1 MQNEGELGKNNQQFQ
16 KGQVELPDWVDPET
30 GIDRTTLEP
39 YVKIPLKP
47 VEKAAKIG
55 LSPLKILPAWADQI
69 FIMNSN
75 YSSNANV
82 TNVTS
87 KAEAAGHT
95 VTSADSY
102 PSDVSSYNQIW
113 DMRYPDALSSSEIT
127 KLKTVLEN
135 GGTVY
140 LTGEHSGLAERN
152 NSITSFIQ
160 DVGGGSAAVG
170 SGGSIYTQFVESA
183 FRTPNN
189 ITQVRLGGG
198 GWFSNLGNGTA
209 ITKNSSGTEP
219 ATAVWYDSDLSA
231 SYPGKIIVVLDV
243 NIFSNSTYY
252 DNEGYD
258 NPKFLENLVA
268 LAETSQAPTISSAAL
283 ASDNT
288 YIDVTMS
295 AAVYNAIGGSDALE
309 ATDFT
314 LTFAQNSGS
323 ATAVSIS
330 SIKQNDNTAEASA
343 TALAGGETVIR
354 FFLSITGTPSG
365 VETITIT
372 PVDGSSIYDESERA
386 MASSQTTGA
395 KTLNDKLAPTISS
408 VSLAANNST
417 IAVTFSDAVY
427 NTDGGSGALEAS
439 DFAFSISGGTATLSS
454 ATPSSISPNSNVY
467 TLGIGLSGTSNGTE
481 VLTVNPV
488 DDGIYDAA
496 GNEAS
501 TTQSNNTATLNDVTG
516 PTITSVSSTTAN
528 GTYGIGDEIA
538 ITITFSENV
547 IVNSALFEQDGTGRP
562 RLTLETGSS
571 DQSINYTSGSGG
583 ATLTWNYTVQSGNIS
598 SDLDYQSTT
607 ALALNSGT
615 IKDATGNDADLT
627 TLPSP
632 GASGSLAANKALVV
646 DGVVPTIYSA
656 AVASNNSYIDVNMSE
671 AVYNASAGSGALEAT
686 DFTLTFAQN
695 SGSATGASI
704 SSVKQNDSATE
715 SSATALAGGETTIRV
730 FLTTTGTPSGVETIA
745 ITPVNATS
753 IYDVAGNAMATSQT
767 TGAKTLNDNL
777 LPTITSVSLAAN
789 NSTISVTLSESV
801 YNTNGSSGAL
811 EASDFAFSISGGTA
825 TLSSATPSSISPNG
839 NVYTLSIDLSGTP
852 NGAEVLTVNPV
863 DDSIYDAAGNEASTT
878 QSNNTATLNDQV
890 EPTISSVSLASNNSS
905 ISVTFSE
912 AVFNTNG
919 GSGALEASDFA
930 FSISGGVAT
939 LSSATP
945 SSISPNGNVYKLGI
959 DLSGTP
965 NGTELLTVNPVDD
978 SIYDAAGNEA
988 STSQSN
994 NTATLND
1001 DIFAIIT
1008 SVSLAA
1014 NNSTLAVTFSEAVYK
1029 ATGGSGALEVGDFVF
1044 SITLGDAT
1052 LSSTAP
1058 TSISISGNVY
1068 TLGIGLSGNP
1078 NGNEVLVVNPVYDSI
1093 YDAAG
1098 NKAGTSQSNNTA
1110 TLNEKIVPI
1119 ISSVA
1124 LASDNS
1130 ALAVTF
1136 SEAVYK
1142 ATGGS
1147 GALEPSD
1154 FAFSITGGTAYLT
1167 SDNKTPGNISI
1178 SGNVYTLSITLTG
1191 TPDGSEVLTVNPV
1204 DDSIYD
1210 TIGNEASTSQSNN
1223 TATLNDNTVP
1233 TVTSVSLAANNST
1246 LAVTFSEAVYKVT
1259 GGSGALEPSDFVFSI
1274 SGGTATLTSTAPSSI
1289 SIINNVYTL
1298 GIRLS
1303 GNPNGNEVLVVTPVD
1318 DSIYDAAGNEASTSQ
1333 SNNTATLNDDILP
1346 IITSVALASDNS
1358 ALAVT
1363 FSEAVYKATGGS
1375 GALEPSDF
1383 AFSISGGVAT
1393 LSSATPSSISPTV
1406 IVSPGKV
1413 YTLGI
1418 ELSGNANGNE
1428 VLVVNPVDDSIYDAA
1443 GNEAST
1449 SQSNNTDTLNDN
1461 TVPTVTSVSSI
1472 TANGTY
1478 SIGSLVQVTTIFS
1491 EEVLVTGTPQIT
1503 LETGT
1508 TNRTVNYAFGS
1519 GTDTLTF
1526 NYTVASGDTTPDLD
1540 YTAPDVFALNSGT
1553 IKDAAGNA
1561 ATLTLVTPG
1570 ATYSLWANKDL
1581 VIDGNAPTVSSVTST
1596 KTNGAY
1602 SVSETIPISV
1612 TFNQTVAVTGTPQL
1626 TVETGSTDGVANY
1639 VSVSGAT
1646 ITFNYI
1652 VASGHTSSD
1661 LDYTGTSA
1669 LTLNSGTIKDASG
1682 NTATLT
1688 LPAPAASNSL
1698 GANKSLIIDTASPT
1712 VTSVSSTTDNGAY
1725 NAGDTINVSVTF
1737 SENTVVTGTPQI
1749 TMETGTADGTGNYV
1763 SGSGTTVLSF
1773 DYIVASGHHSADLD
1787 YENTSAL
1794 ILNAGTLKDA
1804 QGNNAILTLASPGAT
1819 NSLGA
1824 SKAILI
1830 DNTVPLIHS
1839 AVEGGILGIDGADY
1853 QSAST
1858 TLDISW
1864 SGSDSLAGIYKY
1876 EYALGTTSGGTETIS
1891 WTDASTNPD
1900 LLAST
1905 SVSLTG
1911 LTLTDATKYYVS
1923 ARGTDKAG
1931 NVSAIK
1937 TGDGMMIDLTAPKA
1951 GAVHDGTGADIA
1963 YTSAANTLSGNWT
1976 GFSDVTSGITDY
1988 QYAIG
1993 TTSGG
1998 IDVKGWTSNTTDTS
2012 FTLTGYN
2019 LTNAQAYYLS
2029 VKAIDMVGHVS
2040 DTVTSNGVIADQ
2052 DAPTKGIV
2060 IDGLTADRALTNTDT
2075 IYASWSG
2082 FADTLSG
2089 INKYQYGVG
2098 RSIGASDVVDWTDNG
2113 LDTTITIK
2121 PLMEDAN
2128 IYYVSVRAVDHVNN
2142 TSSVSTSD
2150 GVRADYLPP
2159 SIIAVSIEEW
2169 STLPILSNATIT
2181 FTTSEPITA
2190 ATTNVVSYA
2199 GDTVTDTLSLEK
2211 DLSTNLISSITVE
2224 LTSPFTSG
2232 DEMAVKING
2241 LTDMAGNVINDLV
2254 YLYNIAL
2261 LGDYDLD
2268 GDIGVTDL
2276 AAFTGGWAAGDL
2288 TLELGPTIGAAP
2300 NLKPIPDGKFNARD
2314 MMAFTRM
2321 WHWNTSKLGKVG
2333 AKVLANQ
2340 GKALNA
2346 VIENDHIV
2354 FNPPRGTRAVEL
2366 ILDYPATDIQFSILA
2381 DQQVTAEE
2389 GLILSNVDTLN
2400 GSLVYQVGY
2409 FEVNNKPVRINTK
2422 HLQKNDIIVN
2432 LSYQFIGDDNI
2443 VLSAGS
2449 EALELTPVPKEFS
2462 LHQNYPNPFN
2472 PITTINYDLPKDA
2485 YVNLVIYDILGREV
2499 INLVGKDMS
2508 AGYQTVIWNTR
2519 NQFGSP
2525 VAAGIYFYQIQ
2536 TRDFVKTK
2544 KMVLLK

>member
-1 MQNEGELGKNNQQFQ
+1 MQNEGDLGKNNQQFQ

-30 GIDRTTLEP
+30 GIDQTTNQP
-39 YVKIPLKP
+39 YVKIPYKP
-47 VEKAAKIG
+47 VEKAAIV
-55 LSPLKILPAWADQI
+55 SPALNKPLPAWADQI
-69 FIMNSN
+69 LIIE
-75 YSSNANV
+75 YSSYNDEFIRSA
-82 TNVTS
+82 
-87 KAEAAGHT
+87 AEAAGHV
-95 VTSADSY
+95 VTAASSL

-113 DMRYPDALSSSEIT
+113 DYGRFFTALSSSDMT

-140 LTGEHSGLAERN
+140 LTGERSCCATRN
-152 NSITSFIQ
+152 NSIVSFIQ
-160 DVGGGSAAVG
+160 DVGGGDDVAIATSDAG
-170 SGGSIYTQFVESA
+170 SSSNILQSD

-189 ITQVRLGGG
+189 ITDVQYGSSGY
-198 GWFSNLGNGTA
+198 FSNIGNGTA
-209 ITKNSSGTEP
+209 ITKTNNSSSQITA
-219 ATAVWYDSDLSA
+219 ATWNDLSA
-231 SYPGKIIVVLDV
+231 PYTGKIIAVLDV
-243 NIFSNSTYY
+243 NIWTDSYINDS
-252 DNEGYD
+252 DNVKY
-258 NPKFLENLVA
+258 LENIVA
-268 LAETSQAPTISSAAL
+268 LAETAQPPTGSSADL
-283 ASDNT
+283 AADNT
-288 YIDVTMS
+288 YIDITMS
-295 AAVYNAIGGSDALE
+295 TAVYNATGGSGALE

-323 ATAVSIS
+323 ATAASIS
-330 SIKQNDNTAEASA
+330 SVKQNDNTAEASA

-354 FFLSITGTPSG
+354 IFLSITGTPSG

-372 PVDGSSIYDESERA
+372 PVDGSSIYDASDRA
-386 MASSQTTGA
+386 MSSSQTTGA
-395 KTLNDKLAPTISS
+395 IALNDKLAPTISS

-427 NTDGGSGALEAS
+427 NTNGGSGALEAA
-439 DFAFSISGGTATLSS
+439 DFVFSISGGTATLSS
-454 ATPSSISPNSNVY
+454 VTPTSISISGNVY
-467 TLGIGLSGTSNGTE
+467 TLGISLSGTADGTE

-488 DDGIYDAA
+488 DDSIYDEN

-528 GTYGIGDEIA
+528 GTYGIDEMIA
-538 ITITFSENV
+538 ITITFSENA
-547 IVNSALFEQDGTGRP
+547 IVNSDLFEQDGTGRP

-571 DQSINYTSGSGG
+571 DHATNYTSGSGG

-598 SDLDYQSTT
+598 SDLDYKS
-607 ALALNSGT
+607 LALNGGT

-656 AVASNNSYIDVNMSE
+656 AVASNNSYIDITMSE
-671 AVYNASAGSGALEAT
+671 AVYNANAGSGALEAT
-686 DFTLTFAQN
+686 DFTLTFVQN
-695 SGSATGASI
+695 SGNATAASI

-715 SSATALAGGETTIRV
+715 GSATALAGGEIVIRA
-730 FLTTTGTPSGVETIA
+730 FLSFTGTPSGVETIT
-745 ITPVNATS
+745 ITPVNAAS
-753 IYDVAGNAMATSQT
+753 IYDVAGNAMAASQT
-767 TGAKTLNDNL
+767 TGAKTANDQL

-789 NSTISVTLSESV
+789 NSTIAVTLSESV
-801 YNTNGSSGAL
+801 YNTNDGSGAL

-825 TLSSATPSSISPNG
+825 TLSSATPSGLSPNG
-839 NVYTLSIDLSGTP
+839 NVYTLDIDLSGTP

-863 DDSIYDAAGNEASTT
+863 DDSIYDAT
-878 QSNNTATLNDQV
+878 
-890 EPTISSVSLASNNSS
+890 
-905 ISVTFSE
+905 
-912 AVFNTNG
+912 
-919 GSGALEASDFA
+919 
-930 FSISGGVAT
+930 
-939 LSSATP
+939 
-945 SSISPNGNVYKLGI
+945 
-959 DLSGTP
+959 
-965 NGTELLTVNPVDD
+965 
-978 SIYDAAGNEA
+978 GNEA

-1001 DIFAIIT
+1001 QAGPTISSVSLASNNSSIAVTFSEAVYNATGGSGALEASDFSFSIIGGTATLASATPSSISPNGNVYTLGISLSGTPNGSEVLTVNPMDDSIYDSDGNEASMSQSNNTATLNDDIFPIIT

-1014 NNSTLAVTFSEAVYK
+1014 NNSTLAVTFSEAVYH
-1029 ATGGSGALEVGDFVF
+1029 ATGGSGALEASDFVF
-1044 SITLGDAT
+1044 STTLGTAT

-1078 NGNEVLVVNPVYDSI
+1078 
-1093 YDAAG
+1093 
-1098 NKAGTSQSNNTA
+1098 
-1110 TLNEKIVPI
+1110 
-1119 ISSVA
+1119 
-1124 LASDNS
+1124 
-1130 ALAVTF
+1130 
-1136 SEAVYK
+1136 
-1142 ATGGS
+1142 
-1147 GALEPSD
+1147 
-1154 FAFSITGGTAYLT
+1154 
-1167 SDNKTPGNISI
+1167 
-1178 SGNVYTLSITLTG
+1178 
-1191 TPDGSEVLTVNPV
+1191 DG
-1204 DDSIYD
+1204 D
-1210 TIGNEASTSQSNN
+1210 
-1223 TATLNDNTVP
+1223 
-1233 TVTSVSLAANNST
+1233 
-1246 LAVTFSEAVYKVT
+1246 
-1259 GGSGALEPSDFVFSI
+1259 
-1274 SGGTATLTSTAPSSI
+1274 
-1289 SIINNVYTL
+1289 
-1298 GIRLS
+1298 
-1303 GNPNGNEVLVVTPVD
+1303 
-1318 DSIYDAAGNEASTSQ
+1318 
-1333 SNNTATLNDDILP
+1333 
-1346 IITSVALASDNS
+1346 
-1358 ALAVT
+1358 
-1363 FSEAVYKATGGS
+1363 
-1375 GALEPSDF
+1375 
-1383 AFSISGGVAT
+1383 
-1393 LSSATPSSISPTV
+1393 
-1406 IVSPGKV
+1406 
-1413 YTLGI
+1413 
-1418 ELSGNANGNE
+1418 E

-1449 SQSNNTDTLNDN
+1449 SQSNNTVELNEKIVPIISSVALASDNSTLAVTFSEAVFNTNGGSGALEASDFSFSIIGGTATLTSTTPSTITISGNVYTLGITLTGTPDGSEVLRVNPKDDSIYDAQNNEASTSQSNNTATLNDN

-1478 SIGSLVQVTTIFS
+1478 FIGSMVQVTTIFS

-1503 LETGT
+1503 LKTGAT
-1508 TNRTVNYAFGS
+1508 ANSVVNYASGS
-1519 GTDTLTF
+1519 GTNTLTF
-1526 NYTVASGDTTPDLD
+1526 NYTVASGDTTSDLD
-1540 YTAPDVFALNSGT
+1540 YTATTSLTLNSGT
-1553 IKDAAGNA
+1553 IKDAAGNV
-1561 ATLTLVTPG
+1561 ATLTLTSPG
-1570 ATYSLWANKDL
+1570 ADYSLGLNKAL
-1581 VIDGNAPTVSSVTST
+1581 VIDGNAPTVSSVTSS
-1596 KTNGAY
+1596 KTNGSY
-1602 SVSETIPISV
+1602 SVNDTIPISV
-1612 TFNQTVAVTGTPQL
+1612 TFSQKVAVTGTPQL
-1626 TVETGSTDGVANY
+1626 TVETGATDGVANY
-1639 VSVSGAT
+1639 VSGTDTVT

-1661 LDYTGTSA
+1661 LDYTSASA

-1682 NTATLT
+1682 NVAALT

-1698 GANKSLIIDTASPT
+1698 GDNKALIIDTTGPT

-1763 SGSGTTVLSF
+1763 SGTGTTVLSF

-1830 DNTVPLIHS
+1830 DTAVPLIHL
-1839 AVEGGILGIDGADY
+1839 AAEGGILGIDGADY
-1853 QSAST
+1853 QSAFT

-1864 SGSDSLAGIYKY
+1864 SGSDSLSGIYKY
-1876 EYALGTTSGGTETIS
+1876 EYALGTSSGGTETIS

-1911 LTLTDATKYYVS
+1911 LTTLTDATKYYLSVR
-1923 ARGTDKAG
+1923 ATDKAG
-1931 NVSAIK
+1931 NLSAVK
-1937 TGDGMMIDLTAPKA
+1937 TGDGITIDVTKPVA
-1951 GAVHDGTGADIA
+1951 GTIHDGTGADIA

-1976 GFSDVTSGITDY
+1976 GFSDATSGITDY

-2012 FTLTGYN
+2012 FTVTGYN

-2089 INKYQYGVG
+2089 LSKYQYAVG
-2098 RSIGASDVVDWTDNG
+2098 RSIGASDVVDWADNG
-2113 LDTTITIK
+2113 LDTSITIK
-2121 PLMEDAN
+2121 PSMDDAN
-2128 IYYVSVRAVDHVNN
+2128 SYYVSVRAVDHVNN

-2150 GVRADYLPP
+2150 GVTADFLPP

-2181 FTTSEPITA
+2181 YTTSEPITA
-2190 ATTNVVSYA
+2190 AAGNVVSYA
-2199 GDTVTDTLSLEK
+2199 GDTLTDSLSIKENI
-2211 DLSTNLISSITVE
+2211 STNLTTSITVD
-2224 LTSPFTSG
+2224 LTAPFTSG
-2232 DEMAVKING
+2232 DELAVKING
-2241 LTDMAGNVINDLV
+2241 ITDMAGNVTNDLV

-2276 AAFTGGWAAGDL
+2276 ATFTAGWAAGDL

-2300 NLKPIPDGKFNARD
+2300 NLKPIPDGKYTARD

-2346 VIENDHIV
+2346 AIENDHIV

-2366 ILDYPATDIQFSILA
+2366 ILDYPATDIQFSIPA

-2389 GLILSNVDTLN
+2389 GLILSNMDTLN
-2400 GSLVYQVGY
+2400 GSLVYQAGY
-2409 FEVNNKPVRINTK
+2409 FEVNNKPVRINIQ
-2422 HLQKNDIIVN
+2422 HLQKGDIAVN

-2462 LHQNYPNPFN
+2462 LQQNYPNPFN
-2472 PITTINYDLPKDA
+2472 PVTTINYDLPKDA
-2485 YVNLVIYDILGREV
+2485 YVNLVIYDILGREIV
-2499 INLVGKDMS
+2499 NLVGKDMP

>member
-1 MQNEGELGKNNQQFQ
+1 MRNKYFISLLFTSLFTLVFSQSMQNEGDLGKNNQQFQ
-16 KGQVELPDWVDPET
+16 KDQVELPDWVDPET
-30 GIDRTTLEP
+30 GIDQTTNQP
-39 YVKIPLKP
+39 YVKIPYKP
-47 VEKAAKIG
+47 VEKAAIV
-55 LSPLKILPAWADQI
+55 SPALNKPLPAWADQI
-69 FIMNSN
+69 LIIEYGSYNDEFIRS
-75 YSSNANV
+75 A
-82 TNVTS
+82 
-87 KAEAAGHT
+87 AEAAGHV
-95 VTSADSY
+95 VTAASSL

-113 DMRYPDALSSSEIT
+113 DYGRFFSALSSSDMT

-140 LTGEHSGLAERN
+140 LTGERSCCAPRN
-152 NSITSFIQ
+152 NSIVSFIQ
-160 DVGGGSAAVG
+160 DVGGGDDVAIATSDAG
-170 SGGSIYTQFVESA
+170 SSSNILQSD

-189 ITQVRLGGG
+189 ITDVQYGSSGY
-198 GWFSNLGNGTA
+198 FSNIGNGTA
-209 ITKNSSGTEP
+209 ITKTNNSSSQITA
-219 ATAVWYDSDLSA
+219 ATWNDLSA
-231 SYPGKIIVVLDV
+231 PYTGKIIAVLDV
-243 NIFSNSTYY
+243 NIWTDSYINDS
-252 DNEGYD
+252 DNVKY
-258 NPKFLENLVA
+258 LENIVA
-268 LAETSQAPTISSAAL
+268 LAETAQPPTGSSADL
-283 ASDNT
+283 AADNT
-288 YIDVTMS
+288 YIDITMS
-295 AAVYNAIGGSDALE
+295 TAVYNATGGSGALE

-323 ATAVSIS
+323 ATAASIS
-330 SIKQNDNTAEASA
+330 SVKQNDNTAEASA

-354 FFLSITGTPSG
+354 IFLSITGTPSG

-372 PVDGSSIYDESERA
+372 PVDGSSIFDASDRA
-386 MASSQTTGA
+386 MSSSQTTGA
-395 KTLNDKLAPTISS
+395 IALNDKLAPTISS

-427 NTDGGSGALEAS
+427 NTNGGSGSLEAA
-439 DFAFSISGGTATLSS
+439 DFVFSISGGTATLSS
-454 ATPSSISPNSNVY
+454 VTPTSISISGNVY
-467 TLGIGLSGTSNGTE
+467 TLGISLSGTADGTE

-488 DDGIYDAA
+488 DDSIYDEN

-528 GTYGIGDEIA
+528 GTYGIDETIA
-538 ITITFSENV
+538 ITITFSENA
-547 IVNSALFEQDGTGRP
+547 IVNSDLFEQDGTGRP

-571 DQSINYTSGSGG
+571 DHATNYTSGSGG

-598 SDLDYQSTT
+598 SDLDYKS
-607 ALALNSGT
+607 LALNGGT

-656 AVASNNSYIDVNMSE
+656 AVASNNSYIDITMSE
-671 AVYNASAGSGALEAT
+671 AVYNANAGSGALEAT
-686 DFTLTFAQN
+686 DFTLTFVQN
-695 SGSATGASI
+695 SGNATAASI
-704 SSVKQNDSATE
+704 SSVKKNDGSATALVNGAVNNSTALVVDGYGSPVPDGTIVAGMVVTGTGISGSVTVTTVTNQNTLVLSSAQTLVDNASLVFTAPE
-715 SSATALAGGETTIRV
+715 GSATALAGGETVIRA
-730 FLTTTGTPSGVETIA
+730 FLSFTGTPSGVETIT
-745 ITPVNATS
+745 ITPVNAAS
-753 IYDVAGNAMATSQT
+753 IYDVAGNAMAASQT
-767 TGAKTLNDNL
+767 TGAKTASDQL

-789 NSTISVTLSESV
+789 NSTIAVTLSESV
-801 YNTNGSSGAL
+801 YNTNDGSGAL
-811 EASDFAFSISGGTA
+811 VEASDFAFSISGGTA
-825 TLSSATPSSISPNG
+825 TLSSATPSGLSPNG
-839 NVYTLSIDLSGTP
+839 NVYTLDIDLSGTP

-863 DDSIYDAAGNEASTT
+863 DDSIYDATGNEASTS
-878 QSNNTATLNDQV
+878 QSNNTVTLNDQAG
-890 EPTISSVSLASNNSS
+890 PTISSVSLASNNSS
-905 ISVTFSE
+905 IAVTFSE
-912 AVFNTNG
+912 AVYNATG
-919 GSGALEASDFA
+919 GSGALEASDFS
-930 FSISGGVAT
+930 FSIIGGTAT
-939 LSSATP
+939 LASATP
-945 SSISPNGNVYKLGI
+945 SSISPNGNVYTLGI
-959 DLSGTP
+959 SLSGTP
-965 NGTELLTVNPVDD
+965 NGSEVLTVNPMDD
-978 SIYDAAGNEA
+978 SIYDSDGNEA
-988 STSQSN
+988 SMSQSN

-1001 DIFAIIT
+1001 DIFPIIT
-1008 SVSLAA
+1008 SISLAA
-1014 NNSTLAVTFSEAVYK
+1014 NNSTLAVTFSEAVYN
-1029 ATGGSGALEVGDFVF
+1029 TNGGSGALEVSDFVF
-1044 SITLGDAT
+1044 STTLGTAT

-1078 NGNEVLVVNPVYDSI
+1078 
-1093 YDAAG
+1093 
-1098 NKAGTSQSNNTA
+1098 
-1110 TLNEKIVPI
+1110 
-1119 ISSVA
+1119 
-1124 LASDNS
+1124 
-1130 ALAVTF
+1130 
-1136 SEAVYK
+1136 
-1142 ATGGS
+1142 
-1147 GALEPSD
+1147 
-1154 FAFSITGGTAYLT
+1154 
-1167 SDNKTPGNISI
+1167 
-1178 SGNVYTLSITLTG
+1178 
-1191 TPDGSEVLTVNPV
+1191 DG
-1204 DDSIYD
+1204 D
-1210 TIGNEASTSQSNN
+1210 
-1223 TATLNDNTVP
+1223 
-1233 TVTSVSLAANNST
+1233 
-1246 LAVTFSEAVYKVT
+1246 
-1259 GGSGALEPSDFVFSI
+1259 
-1274 SGGTATLTSTAPSSI
+1274 
-1289 SIINNVYTL
+1289 
-1298 GIRLS
+1298 
-1303 GNPNGNEVLVVTPVD
+1303 
-1318 DSIYDAAGNEASTSQ
+1318 
-1333 SNNTATLNDDILP
+1333 
-1346 IITSVALASDNS
+1346 
-1358 ALAVT
+1358 
-1363 FSEAVYKATGGS
+1363 
-1375 GALEPSDF
+1375 
-1383 AFSISGGVAT
+1383 
-1393 LSSATPSSISPTV
+1393 
-1406 IVSPGKV
+1406 
-1413 YTLGI
+1413 
-1418 ELSGNANGNE
+1418 E

-1449 SQSNNTDTLNDN
+1449 SQSNNTVELNEKIVPIISSVALASDNSTLAVTFSEAVYNATGGSGALEVSDFSFSITGGTATLTSTTPSTITISGNVYTLGITLTGTPDGSEVLRVNPKDDSIYDAQNNEASTSQSNNTATLNDN

-1478 SIGSLVQVTTIFS
+1478 FIGSMVQVTTIFS

-1503 LETGT
+1503 LKTGAT
-1508 TNRTVNYAFGS
+1508 ANSVVNYASGS
-1519 GTDTLTF
+1519 GTNTLTF
-1526 NYTVASGDTTPDLD
+1526 NYTVASGDTTSDLD
-1540 YTAPDVFALNSGT
+1540 YTATTSLALNSGT
-1553 IKDAAGNA
+1553 IKDAAGNV
-1561 ATLTLVTPG
+1561 ATLTLASPG
-1570 ATYSLWANKDL
+1570 ADYSLGLNKAL
-1581 VIDGNAPTVSSVTST
+1581 VIDGNAPTVSSVTSA
-1596 KTNGAY
+1596 KANGAY
-1602 SVSETIPISV
+1602 SVNDTIPINV
-1612 TFNQTVAVTGTPQL
+1612 TFSQTVAVTGTPQL
-1626 TVETGSTDGVANY
+1626 TVETGATDGVANY

-1646 ITFNYI
+1646 ITFDYI

-1669 LTLNSGTIKDASG
+1669 LTLNTGTIKDASG
-1682 NTATLT
+1682 NAATLT

-1698 GANKSLIIDTASPT
+1698 GANKALIIDTTGPT

-1763 SGSGTTVLSF
+1763 SGTGTTVLSF
-1773 DYIVASGHHSADLD
+1773 DYIVASSHHSADLD

-1804 QGNNAILTLASPGAT
+1804 QGNNATLTLASPGAT

-1830 DNTVPLIHS
+1830 DTAVPLIHL
-1839 AVEGGILGIDGADY
+1839 AAEGGILGIDGADY

-1864 SGSDSLAGIYKY
+1864 SGSDSLSGIYKY

-1905 SVSLTG
+1905 SVSLTA

-1923 ARGTDKAG
+1923 ARATDKAG
-1931 NVSAIK
+1931 NLSAVK
-1937 TGDGMMIDLTAPKA
+1937 TGDGVTIDVTAPKA
-1951 GAVHDGTGADIA
+1951 GTIHDGSGADIA

-2012 FTLTGYN
+2012 FTVTGYN

-2029 VKAIDMVGHVS
+2029 VKAVDMVGHVS

-2060 IDGLTADRALTNTDT
+2060 IDGLTVDRAITNTDT

-2089 INKYQYGVG
+2089 ISKYQYAVG
-2098 RSIGASDVVDWTDNG
+2098 RSTGASDVVDWTDNG
-2113 LDTTITIK
+2113 LDTSITIK
-2121 PLMEDAN
+2121 PSMDDAN
-2128 IYYVSVRAVDHVNN
+2128 SYYVSVRAVDHVNN
-2142 TSSVSTSD
+2142 TSSASTSD

-2159 SIIAVSIEEW
+2159 SIIDVSIVEW
-2169 STLPILSNATIT
+2169 STLPILNNAKIIFT
-2181 FTTSEPITA
+2181 FSEPVTA
-2190 ATTNVVSYA
+2190 VTSNVVSYA
-2199 GDTVTDTLSLEK
+2199 GDTVSDSLKMQGEATMDGYHASVTL
-2211 DLSTNLISSITVE
+2211 VG
-2224 LTSPFTSG
+2224 PFTSG
-2232 DEMAVKING
+2232 DELAVKING
-2241 LTDMAGNVINDLV
+2241 LTDMAGNVTNDLV

-2276 AAFTGGWAAGDL
+2276 ATFTAGWAAGDL

-2300 NLKPIPDGKFNARD
+2300 NLKPIPDGKYSARD

-2346 VIENDHIV
+2346 AIENDHIV

-2366 ILDYPATDIQFSILA
+2366 ILDYPATDIQFSIPA

-2389 GLILSNVDTLN
+2389 GLILSNMDTLN
-2400 GSLVYQVGY
+2400 GNLVYQAGY
-2409 FEVNNKPVRINTK
+2409 FEVNNKPVRINIQ
-2422 HLQKNDIIVN
+2422 HLQKGDIAVN

-2462 LHQNYPNPFN
+2462 LQQNYPNPFN
-2472 PITTINYDLPKDA
+2472 PVTTINYDLPKDA
-2485 YVNLVIYDILGREV
+2485 YVNLVIYDILGREIV
-2499 INLVGKDMS
+2499 NLVGKDMP

>member
-1 MQNEGELGKNNQQFQ
+1 MRNKYFISLLFTSLFTLVFSQSMQNEGDLGKNNQQFQ

-30 GIDRTTLEP
+30 GIDQTTNQP
-39 YVKIPLKP
+39 YVKIPYKP
-47 VEKAAKIG
+47 VEKAAIV
-55 LSPLKILPAWADQI
+55 SPALNKPLPAWADQI
-69 FIMNSN
+69 LIIEYGSYNDEFIRS
-75 YSSNANV
+75 A
-82 TNVTS
+82 
-87 KAEAAGHT
+87 AEAAGHV
-95 VTSADSY
+95 VTAASSL

-113 DMRYPDALSSSEIT
+113 DYGRFFSALSSSDMT

-140 LTGEHSGLAERN
+140 LTGERSCCAPRN
-152 NSITSFIQ
+152 NSIVSFIQ
-160 DVGGGSAAVG
+160 DVGGGDDVAIATSDAG
-170 SGGSIYTQFVESA
+170 SSSNILQSD

-189 ITQVRLGGG
+189 ITDVQYGSSGY
-198 GWFSNLGNGTA
+198 FSNIGNGTA
-209 ITKNSSGTEP
+209 ITKTNNSSSQITA
-219 ATAVWYDSDLSA
+219 ATWNDLSA
-231 SYPGKIIVVLDV
+231 PYTGKIIAVLDV
-243 NIFSNSTYY
+243 NIWT
-252 DNEGYD
+252 DNYINDSD
-258 NPKFLENLVA
+258 NVKYLENIVA
-268 LAETSQAPTISSAAL
+268 LAETAQPPTGSSADL
-283 ASDNT
+283 AADNT
-288 YIDVTMS
+288 YIDITMS
-295 AAVYNAIGGSDALE
+295 TAVYNATGGSGALE
-309 ATDFT
+309 TTDFT

-323 ATAVSIS
+323 ATAASIS
-330 SIKQNDNTAEASA
+330 SVKQNDDTAEASA

-354 FFLSITGTPSG
+354 IFLSITGTPSG

-372 PVDGSSIYDESERA
+372 PVDGSSIYDASDRA
-386 MASSQTTGA
+386 MSSSQTTGA
-395 KTLNDKLAPTISS
+395 IALNDKLAPTISS

-427 NTDGGSGALEAS
+427 NTNGGSGALEAA
-439 DFAFSISGGTATLSS
+439 DFVFSISGGTAT
-454 ATPSSISPNSNVY
+454 PSSVTPTSISISGNVY
-467 TLGIGLSGTSNGTE
+467 TLGISLSGTADGTE

-488 DDGIYDAA
+488 DDSIYDEN

-528 GTYGIGDEIA
+528 GTYGIDETIA
-538 ITITFSENV
+538 ITITFSETV
-547 IVNSALFEQDGTGRP
+547 IVNSDLFEQDGTGRP

-571 DQSINYTSGSGG
+571 DHATNYTSGSGG

-598 SDLDYQSTT
+598 SDLDYKS
-607 ALALNSGT
+607 LALNGGT

-656 AVASNNSYIDVNMSE
+656 AVASNNSYIDITMSE
-671 AVYNASAGSGALEAT
+671 AVYNANAGSGALEAT
-686 DFTLTFAQN
+686 DFTLTFVQN
-695 SGSATGASI
+695 SGNATAASI

-715 SSATALAGGETTIRV
+715 GSATALAGGEIVIRA
-730 FLTTTGTPSGVETIA
+730 FLSFTGTPSGVETIT
-745 ITPVNATS
+745 ITPVNAAS
-753 IYDVAGNAMATSQT
+753 IYDVAGNAMAASQT
-767 TGAKTLNDNL
+767 TGAKTANDQL

-789 NSTISVTLSESV
+789 NSTIAVTLSESV
-801 YNTNGSSGAL
+801 YNTNDGSGAL

-825 TLSSATPSSISPNG
+825 TLSSATPSGLSPNG
-839 NVYTLSIDLSGTP
+839 NVYTLDIDLSGTP

-863 DDSIYDAAGNEASTT
+863 DDSIYDAT
-878 QSNNTATLNDQV
+878 
-890 EPTISSVSLASNNSS
+890 
-905 ISVTFSE
+905 
-912 AVFNTNG
+912 
-919 GSGALEASDFA
+919 
-930 FSISGGVAT
+930 
-939 LSSATP
+939 
-945 SSISPNGNVYKLGI
+945 
-959 DLSGTP
+959 
-965 NGTELLTVNPVDD
+965 
-978 SIYDAAGNEA
+978 GNEA

-1001 DIFAIIT
+1001 QAGPTISSVSLASNNSSIAVTFSEAVYNATGGSGALEASDFSFSIIGGTATLASATPSSISPNGNVYTLGISLSGTPNGSEVLTVNPMDDSIYDSDGNEASMSQSNNTATLNDDIFPIIT

-1014 NNSTLAVTFSEAVYK
+1014 NNSTLAVTFSEAVYN
-1029 ATGGSGALEVGDFVF
+1029 ATGGSGALEASDFVF
-1044 SITLGDAT
+1044 STTLGTAT

-1078 NGNEVLVVNPVYDSI
+1078 
-1093 YDAAG
+1093 
-1098 NKAGTSQSNNTA
+1098 
-1110 TLNEKIVPI
+1110 
-1119 ISSVA
+1119 
-1124 LASDNS
+1124 
-1130 ALAVTF
+1130 
-1136 SEAVYK
+1136 
-1142 ATGGS
+1142 
-1147 GALEPSD
+1147 
-1154 FAFSITGGTAYLT
+1154 
-1167 SDNKTPGNISI
+1167 
-1178 SGNVYTLSITLTG
+1178 
-1191 TPDGSEVLTVNPV
+1191 DG
-1204 DDSIYD
+1204 D
-1210 TIGNEASTSQSNN
+1210 
-1223 TATLNDNTVP
+1223 
-1233 TVTSVSLAANNST
+1233 
-1246 LAVTFSEAVYKVT
+1246 
-1259 GGSGALEPSDFVFSI
+1259 
-1274 SGGTATLTSTAPSSI
+1274 
-1289 SIINNVYTL
+1289 
-1298 GIRLS
+1298 
-1303 GNPNGNEVLVVTPVD
+1303 
-1318 DSIYDAAGNEASTSQ
+1318 
-1333 SNNTATLNDDILP
+1333 
-1346 IITSVALASDNS
+1346 
-1358 ALAVT
+1358 
-1363 FSEAVYKATGGS
+1363 
-1375 GALEPSDF
+1375 
-1383 AFSISGGVAT
+1383 
-1393 LSSATPSSISPTV
+1393 
-1406 IVSPGKV
+1406 
-1413 YTLGI
+1413 
-1418 ELSGNANGNE
+1418 E

-1449 SQSNNTDTLNDN
+1449 SQSNNTVELNEKIVPIISSVALASDNSTLAVTFSEAVDNSNSGTGALEVSDFSFSITGGTATLTSTTPSTISISGNVYTLGITLTGTPDGSEVLRVNPKDDSIYDAQNNEASTSQSNNTATLNDN
-1461 TVPTVTSVSSI
+1461 TVPTVTSVSSV

-1478 SIGSLVQVTTIFS
+1478 YIGSMVQVTTIFS

-1503 LETGT
+1503 LKTGT
-1508 TNRTVNYAFGS
+1508 TANSVVNYASGS
-1519 GTDTLTF
+1519 GTNTLTF
-1526 NYTVASGDTTPDLD
+1526 NYTVASGDTTSDLD
-1540 YTAPDVFALNSGT
+1540 YTATTSLALNSGT
-1553 IKDAAGNA
+1553 IKDAAGNV
-1561 ATLTLVTPG
+1561 ATLTLASPG
-1570 ATYSLWANKDL
+1570 ADYSLGLNKAL
-1581 VIDGNAPTVSSVTST
+1581 VIDGNAPTVSSVTSA
-1596 KTNGAY
+1596 KTNGSY
-1602 SVSETIPISV
+1602 SVNDTIPISV
-1612 TFNQTVAVTGTPQL
+1612 TFTQTVAVTGTPQL
-1626 TVETGSTDGVANY
+1626 TIETGATDGVANY

-1646 ITFNYI
+1646 ITFDYI
-1652 VASGHTSSD
+1652 VASGHTSGD

-1682 NTATLT
+1682 NAATLT

-1698 GANKSLIIDTASPT
+1698 GANKALIIDTTGPT

-1763 SGSGTTVLSF
+1763 SGTGTTVLSF

-1804 QGNNAILTLASPGAT
+1804 QGNNATLTLASPGAT

-1830 DNTVPLIHS
+1830 DTAVPLIHL
-1839 AVEGGILGIDGADY
+1839 AAEGGILGIDGADY

-1864 SGSDSLAGIYKY
+1864 SGSDSLSGIYKF

-1905 SVSLTG
+1905 SVSLTA

-1923 ARGTDKAG
+1923 ARATDKAG
-1931 NVSAIK
+1931 NLSAVK
-1937 TGDGMMIDLTAPKA
+1937 TGDGITIDVTKPVA
-1951 GAVHDGTGADIA
+1951 GTIHDGTGADIA

-1976 GFSDVTSGITDY
+1976 GFSDATSGITDY

-2012 FTLTGYN
+2012 FTVTGYN

-2060 IDGLTADRALTNTDT
+2060 IDGLTADRAITNTDT

-2089 INKYQYGVG
+2089 LSKYQYAVG
-2098 RSIGASDVVDWTDNG
+2098 RSTGASDVVDWTDNG
-2113 LDTTITIK
+2113 LDTSITIK
-2121 PLMEDAN
+2121 PSMDDAN
-2128 IYYVSVRAVDHVNN
+2128 SYYVSVRAVDHVNN
-2142 TSSVSTSD
+2142 TSSASTSD

-2199 GDTVTDTLSLEK
+2199 GDKITDTLSVEK
-2211 DLSTNLISSITVE
+2211 ELSTNIFNRITVD
-2224 LTSPFTSG
+2224 LTAPFTSG
-2232 DEMAVKING
+2232 DELAVKING
-2241 LTDMAGNVINDLV
+2241 ITDMAGNVTNDLV

-2276 AAFTGGWAAGDL
+2276 ATFTAGWAAGDL

-2300 NLKPIPDGKFNARD
+2300 NLKPIPDGKYSARD

-2321 WHWNTSKLGKVG
+2321 WHWNASKLGKVG

-2346 VIENDHIV
+2346 AIENDHIV

-2366 ILDYPATDIQFSILA
+2366 ILDYPATDIQFSIPA

-2389 GLILSNVDTLN
+2389 GLILSNMDTLN
-2400 GSLVYQVGY
+2400 GSLVYQAGY
-2409 FEVNNKPVRINTK
+2409 FEVNNKPVRINIQ
-2422 HLQKNDIIVN
+2422 HLQKGDIAVN

-2462 LHQNYPNPFN
+2462 LQQNYPNPFN
-2472 PITTINYDLPKDA
+2472 PVTTINYDLPKDA
-2485 YVNLVIYDILGREV
+2485 YVNLVIYDILGREIV
-2499 INLVGKDMS
+2499 NLVGKDMP

>member
-1 MQNEGELGKNNQQFQ
+1 MRNKYFISLLFTSLFTLVFSQSMQNEGDLGKNNQQFQ
-16 KGQVELPDWVDPET
+16 KVQVELPDWVDPET
-30 GIDRTTLEP
+30 GIDRTTNLP
-39 YVKIPLKP
+39 YVKIPYKP
-47 VEKAAKIG
+47 VERAAIV
-55 LSPLKILPAWADQI
+55 SPALKKPLPAWADQI
-69 FIMNSN
+69 LIVNKWVAGSDRD
-75 YSSNANV
+75 NV
-82 TNVTS
+82 KST
-87 KAEAAGHT
+87 AEAMGHT
-95 VTSADSY
+95 VTTSDDYPADISA
-102 PSDVSSYNQIW
+102 YNQVW
-113 DMRYPDALSSSEIT
+113 DLRGLAPNHGHSLMTSSEET
-127 KLKTVLEN
+127 QLKTHLEN
-135 GGTVY
+135 GGTIY
-140 LTGEHSGLAERN
+140 FAGENGNYDERN
-152 NSITSFIQ
+152 DAIISFIQ
-160 DVGGGSAAVG
+160 DVGGGAVAWSG
-170 SGGSIYTQFVESA
+170 SGNGDQTVASN

-189 ITQVRLGGG
+189 IDKMYIASGAII
-198 GWFSNLGNGTA
+198 SNIGNGTA
-209 ITKNSSGTEP
+209 IATNSSGENP
-219 ATAVWYDSDLSA
+219 ITAVWYDSDLSA
-231 SYPGKIIVVLDV
+231 SYTGKIIVVMDGNWLTSVFMGRDY
-243 NIFSNSTYY
+243 NQ
-252 DNEGYD
+252 E
-258 NPKFLENLVA
+258 FLENLIA
-268 LAETSQAPTISSAAL
+268 LAETASVPTGTSADL
-283 ASDNT
+283 AADNT
-288 YIDVTMS
+288 YIDITMS
-295 AAVYNAIGGSDALE
+295 TAVYNATGGSGALE
-309 ATDFT
+309 TTDFT

-323 ATAVSIS
+323 ATAASIS
-330 SIKQNDNTAEASA
+330 SVKQNDDTAEASA

-354 FFLSITGTPSG
+354 IFLSITGTPSG

-372 PVDGSSIYDESERA
+372 PVDGSSIFDASDRA

-395 KTLNDKLAPTISS
+395 KALNDKLAPTISS
-408 VSLAANNST
+408 VSLVANNST
-417 IAVTFSDAVY
+417 IAVTFSESVY
-427 NTDGGSGALEAS
+427 NTNGGSGALEAS

-454 ATPSSISPNSNVY
+454 ATPTSISISGNVY

-488 DDGIYDAA
+488 DDGIYDAN

-501 TTQSNNTATLNDVTG
+501 TSQSNNTATLNDVTG

-528 GTYGIGDEIA
+528 GTYGIGDEIV

-547 IVNSALFEQDGTGRP
+547 IVNSALFQQDGTGRP

-571 DQSINYTSGSGG
+571 DQAKNYTSGSGG

-607 ALALNSGT
+607 ALALNGGT
-615 IKDATGNDADLT
+615 IKDATGNDATL

-646 DGVVPTIYSA
+646 DGVVPTISSSA
-656 AVASNNSYIDVNMSE
+656 LASDNSYIDITMSE
-671 AVYNASAGSGALEAT
+671 AVYNASAGSGALEAA
-686 DFTLTFAQN
+686 DFALTFVQN
-695 SGSATGASI
+695 SGNATAVSI
-704 SSVKQNDSATE
+704 SSVKKNDNTAE
-715 SSATALAGGETTIRV
+715 ASATALAGGETVIRV
-730 FLTTTGTPSGVETIA
+730 FLTTTGTPSGVEA
-745 ITPVNATS
+745 VSITPVNAGS
-753 IYDVAGNAMATSQT
+753 IYDVAGNVMPVYQP
-767 TGAKTLNDNL
+767 TGTKTLNDNL

-789 NSTISVTLSESV
+789 NSTIAVTFSESV
-801 YNTNGSSGAL
+801 Y
-811 EASDFAFSISGGTA
+811 
-825 TLSSATPSSISPNG
+825 
-839 NVYTLSIDLSGTP
+839 
-852 NGAEVLTVNPV
+852 
-863 DDSIYDAAGNEASTT
+863 
-878 QSNNTATLNDQV
+878 
-890 EPTISSVSLASNNSS
+890 
-905 ISVTFSE
+905 
-912 AVFNTNG
+912 NTNG

-945 SSISPNGNVYKLGI
+945 SSISPNSNVYTLDI

-965 NGTELLTVNPVDD
+965 NGAEVLTVNPVDD
-978 SIYDAAGNEA
+978 SIYDTIGNEA

-1001 DIFAIIT
+1001 QAGPTISSVSLASNNSSITVTFSEAVYNTNGGSGALQASDFSFSIIGGTATLSSATPSSISPNGNVYTLGISLSGTPNGGEVLTVNPMDDSIYDSHGNEASMSQSNNTATLNDDIFPIIT

-1029 ATGGSGALEVGDFVF
+1029 ATGGSGALEASDFVF
-1044 SITLGDAT
+1044 SITLGAAT

-1068 TLGIGLSGNP
+1068 TLGIGLSGNS
-1078 NGNEVLVVNPVYDSI
+1078 NGNEVLV
-1093 YDAAG
+1093 
-1098 NKAGTSQSNNTA
+1098 
-1110 TLNEKIVPI
+1110 
-1119 ISSVA
+1119 
-1124 LASDNS
+1124 
-1130 ALAVTF
+1130 
-1136 SEAVYK
+1136 
-1142 ATGGS
+1142 
-1147 GALEPSD
+1147 
-1154 FAFSITGGTAYLT
+1154 
-1167 SDNKTPGNISI
+1167 
-1178 SGNVYTLSITLTG
+1178 
-1191 TPDGSEVLTVNPV
+1191 VNPV

-1223 TATLNDNTVP
+1223 TVELNEKIVPIITSVALASDNSAIAVTFSEAVDNSNSGTGALEVSDFSFSITGGTATLTSTTPSSISISGNVYTLGITLTGTPDGSEVLRVNPKDDSIYDADDYEASTSQNNNTATLNDNTVP
-1233 TVTSVSLAANNST
+1233 TVTSVS
-1246 LAVTFSEAVYKVT
+1246 
-1259 GGSGALEPSDFVFSI
+1259 
-1274 SGGTATLTSTAPSSI
+1274 
-1289 SIINNVYTL
+1289 
-1298 GIRLS
+1298 
-1303 GNPNGNEVLVVTPVD
+1303 
-1318 DSIYDAAGNEASTSQ
+1318 
-1333 SNNTATLNDDILP
+1333 
-1346 IITSVALASDNS
+1346 SV
-1358 ALAVT
+1358 
-1363 FSEAVYKATGGS
+1363 
-1375 GALEPSDF
+1375 
-1383 AFSISGGVAT
+1383 
-1393 LSSATPSSISPTV
+1393 
-1406 IVSPGKV
+1406 
-1413 YTLGI
+1413 
-1418 ELSGNANGNE
+1418 
-1428 VLVVNPVDDSIYDAA
+1428 
-1443 GNEAST
+1443 
-1449 SQSNNTDTLNDN
+1449 
-1461 TVPTVTSVSSI
+1461 

-1478 SIGSLVQVTTIFS
+1478 YIGSVVQVTTVFS

-1503 LETGT
+1503 LKTGT
-1508 TNRTVNYAFGS
+1508 TANSVVNYASGS
-1519 GTDTLTF
+1519 GTNTLTF
-1526 NYTVASGDTTPDLD
+1526 NYTVASGDTTSDLD
-1540 YTAPDVFALNSGT
+1540 YSATTSLALNSGT
-1553 IKDAAGNA
+1553 IKDAAGNV
-1561 ATLTLVTPG
+1561 ATLTLASPG
-1570 ATYSLWANKDL
+1570 ATYSLGANKAL
-1581 VIDGNAPTVSSVTST
+1581 VIDGNAPTVSSVTSS
-1596 KTNGAY
+1596 KTNGSY
-1602 SVSETIPISV
+1602 SVNDTIPISV
-1612 TFNQTVAVTGTPQL
+1612 TFSQAVAVTGTPQL
-1626 TVETGSTDGVANY
+1626 TVETGGTDGVANY

-1652 VASGHTSSD
+1652 VDSGHTSSD

-1682 NTATLT
+1682 NAATLT

-1698 GANKSLIIDTASPT
+1698 GDSKALIIDTTGPT
-1712 VTSVSSTTDNGAY
+1712 VTSVSSTTENGAY

-1763 SGSGTTVLSF
+1763 SGTGTTVLSF

-1794 ILNAGTLKDA
+1794 ILNAGTIKDGV
-1804 QGNNAILTLASPGAT
+1804 GNNATLTLASPGAA

-1830 DNTVPLIHS
+1830 DTAVPLIHL
-1839 AVEGGILGIDGADY
+1839 AAEGGILGIDGADY
-1853 QSAST
+1853 QSAFT

-1864 SGSDSLAGIYKY
+1864 SGSDSLSGIYKY

-1905 SVSLTG
+1905 SVSLTA

-1923 ARGTDKAG
+1923 ARATDKAG
-1931 NVSAIK
+1931 NLSAIK
-1937 TGDGMMIDLTAPKA
+1937 TGDGITIDVIKPVA
-1951 GAVHDGTGADIA
+1951 GTIHDGTGADIA

-1976 GFSDVTSGITDY
+1976 GFSDATSGITDY

-2012 FTLTGYN
+2012 FTVTGYN
-2019 LTNAQAYYLS
+2019 LTNAQVYYLS
-2029 VKAIDMVGHVS
+2029 VKAIDMVGHIS

-2060 IDGLTADRALTNTDT
+2060 IDGLTVDRAITNTDT

-2089 INKYQYGVG
+2089 LSKYQYAVG
-2098 RSIGASDVVDWTDNG
+2098 RSIGASDVVDWNDNG

-2121 PLMEDAN
+2121 PSMEDAN
-2128 IYYVSVRAVDHVNN
+2128 VYYVSVRAVDHVNN
-2142 TSSVSTSD
+2142 TSSASTSD
-2150 GVRADYLPP
+2150 GVRADFLPP

-2199 GDTVTDTLSLEK
+2199 GDKVTDTLSVEK
-2211 DLSTNLISSITVE
+2211 DLPTNLFNRITVD
-2224 LTSPFTSG
+2224 LTAPFTSG
-2232 DEMAVKING
+2232 DELAVKING
-2241 LTDMAGNVINDLV
+2241 ITDMAGNVTNDLV

-2276 AAFTGGWAAGDL
+2276 ATFTGGWAAGDL

-2300 NLKPIPDGKFNARD
+2300 NLKPIPDGKYTARD

-2346 VIENDHIV
+2346 AIENDHIV

-2366 ILDYPATDIQFSILA
+2366 ILDYPATDIQFSIPA

-2389 GLILSNVDTLN
+2389 GLILSNMDTLN
-2400 GSLVYQVGY
+2400 GSLVYQAGY
-2409 FEVNNKPVRINTK
+2409 FEVNNKPVRINIQ
-2422 HLQKNDIIVN
+2422 HLQKGDIAVN

-2462 LHQNYPNPFN
+2462 LQQNYPNPFN
-2472 PITTINYDLPKDA
+2472 PVTTINYDLPKDG